1 MNSTDQPWEQRFVRE
16 ARDLIGVKW
25 RHRGRKPWAVDCIGL
40 IAVSA
45 ARSGVPFEDEKMY
58 GREPWDD
65 QIRKGARRRW
75 GEPLKVSQARA
86 ADIAVVRWY
95 KAEPSHLGIIA
106 DHPDGGL
113 SIIHAHMIH
122 GVIEQGINDHIADC
136 IVEVYRIK
144 VAA

>member
-1 MNSTDQPWEQRFVRE
+1 MTSVNWQADFVRE
-16 ARDLIGVKW
+16 ARGLIGVKW

-40 IAVSA
+40 IALA
-45 ARSGVPFEDEKMY
+45 AERSHVPFEDERGY

-65 QIRKGARRRW
+65 QIRKGCRKRW
-75 GEPLKVSQARA
+75 GMPIERRDARA

-113 SIIHAHMIH
+113 SIIHAHLIH
-122 GVIEQGINDHIADC
+122 GVIEQGIDDNMLEC

-144 VAA
+144 VSP